1 MPETLDRLLA
11 ESRDRLKEAGIEGA
25 AVDARHLVSGLL
37 GVSLAG
43 LMARGGEPLSPQ
55 DAARIRAAV
64 ERRAAREPV
73 YRILGEREFHGLT
86 FKLSKE
92 TLEPRPDT
100 ETLVDC
106 LVPHV
111 RRIAARK
118 GHCRLIDLGTGT
130 GAICLALL
138 AAALDARG
146 LGTDISEDALATAR
160 ENAKRNG
167 LADRFQTLRSDWFE
181 TVEGRFDIIVSNPPY
196 IRSKVVAELEPEVR
210 YFDPAAA
217 LDGGNDGL
225 DAYRAIALHAGRHL
239 EADGI
244 IGLEIGFDQKQAVAA
259 LFEAQGFRLLESA
272 LDLGGNDR
280 VLIFEQDVKGS
291 TTVEKMLH

>member
-1 MPETLDRLLA
+1 MSETLDRLLA
-11 ESRDRLKEAGIEGA
+11 ESRDRLKAAGLDGA
-25 AVDARHLVSGLL
+25 AVDARHLISGLL
-37 GVSLAG
+37 GLSLAG
-43 LMARGGEPLSPQ
+43 LMARGGEPVSPA

-64 ERRAAREPV
+64 ERRVAREPV

-86 FKLSKE
+86 FTLSKE

-106 LVPHV
+106 LIPHV
-111 RRIAARK
+111 RRIAASK
-118 GHCRLIDLGTGT
+118 GSCRLIDLGTGT

-138 AAALDARG
+138 AAVLDARG

-167 LADRFQTLRSDWFE
+167 LAERFQSLRSDWFE
-181 TVEGRFDIIVSNPPY
+181 AVEGRFDIIVSNPPY
-196 IRSKVVAELEPEVR
+196 IRSNVVAELEPEVR
-210 YFDPAAA
+210 YYDPAAA

-239 EADGI
+239 EPDGV

-259 LFEAQGFRLLESA
+259 LFETQGFCLLESSK
-272 LDLGGNDR
+272 DFGGNDR
-280 VLIFEQDVKGS
+280 VLIFGQDVERS
-291 TTVEKMLH
+291 NDR